1 MNVLKTLLAAIAF
14 TCLVA
19 CSSKPALQPAT
30 TPFDA
35 GREFIDA
42 CLKGDFERAGYYM
55 VQDEENKKLLQEAT
69 SNYRSKTASQKQK
82 FNEASI
88 QNVTLENL
96 SEKELIINYSNSY
109 DRVGRKVKVIQ
120 QNGQWL
126 VDFKYTFNPNL

>member
-1 MNVLKTLLAAIAF
+1 M
-14 TCLVA
+14 A
-19 CSSKPALQPAT
+19 CGRKPAPEPAA

-42 CLKGDFERAGYYM
+42 CLKGDFERADFYM
-55 VQDEENKKLLQEAT
+55 VQDAQNHQLLEEAT
-69 SNYRSKTASQKQK
+69 KQYRSRTASQKQK

-96 SEKELIINYSNSY
+96 SETELLINYSNSY
-109 DRVGRKVKVIQ
+109 DHVGRKVKVVQ